1 MKVYSFLVARDLL
14 RARKMAQWVKVHA
27 VQTWQPEL
35 ESLDPMAEG
44 EKQSLELVLRLPHT
58 HHGACAHIH
67 ICTYVHVHTY
77 THILFLNIFLKE
89 ANLEPA

>member
-14 RARKMAQWVKVHA
+14 RAREMAQWVKVHA

-44 EKQSLELVLRLPHT
+44 EKQSLELVL
-58 HHGACAHIH
+58 
-67 ICTYVHVHTY
+67 
-77 THILFLNIFLKE
+77 
-89 ANLEPA
+89 